1 MSDDIQIDDIHGK
14 IEDVDLKKQMEKC
27 YIDYSMSVIIG
38 RALPD
43 IRDGLKPV
51 HRRILYSMSEL
62 GLTPDKPF
70 HKSANVVGHTM
81 AYYHPHGDSSIYDAM
96 VRMAQDFS
104 MRYMLVEGKGNFG
117 TLDGDPPAAYRYTEA
132 KMNKIS
138 SEMLRDLNKDTVD
151 FRPNF
156 DEKKQEPVVLPSR
169 FPNLLVNGSNGIAV
183 GMATSIPP
191 HNLKE
196 VINGTITLIDDK
208 EATLDDV
215 MQHIKGPDFPTGAV
229 IMGKDAIR
237 KAYETGRGKVVVRA
251 KSEIEELPNGKS
263 EIIITQIPYQ
273 VNKATLVEKIGQLVR
288 DKKIEGITDLRDESS
303 KKTGIKI
310 VVETRRDVN
319 PTIVLNNLYK
329 HSQLQEVYSI
339 ILLSIVDGE
348 PKILNLVDILKYY
361 INYQK
366 EVVTRRTKFDLN
378 KAEERLHLLLGLLI
392 AIDNIDEVINIIR
405 NSYSDAQEK
414 LMSRF
419 DLSEVQATAILD
431 MRLRRL
437 QGLEKEKLEEE
448 KLELNKKI
456 EYYNSILASEE
467 KLLSI
472 IKEEMME
479 IRDKYKDAR
488 RTQIIAKQEE
498 IDIKDTIPNE
508 DVTITLTHQGYIK
521 RLPVDTYKAQK
532 RGGKGIAS
540 MTTKEEDFVEKLIIT
555 SNHEKLLF
563 ITTLGKIYTLNAY
576 EVPQVSRTAK
586 GTNVI
591 NLLPLEKGESIT
603 SIITT
608 KADQDNNYLVMCTK
622 KGVIKK
628 TKVSEFTKSKR
639 QGLIAISLD
648 EGDELVNSLL
658 TQDNSQF
665 IIITKKGMAI
675 MFEDKQIRPMG
686 RQARGVR
693 GIKLKGDDEVVSVE
707 IASQDKQLLIISE
720 KGYGKRTDINK
731 YKVQSRGGVGL
742 KTYKITEK
750 TGNIAD
756 AKVVDEKDE
765 VMIINSDGTLI
776 RTEVSEISV
785 LSRDTSGVKV
795 MRSTENDIISAIEI
809 IANDDGEDE

>member
-196 VINGTITLIDDK
+196 VINGTITLIDNK

-288 DKKIEGITDLRDESS
+288 DK
-303 KKTGIKI
+303 
-310 VVETRRDVN
+310 N
-319 PTIVLNNLYK
+319 C
-329 HSQLQEVYSI
+329 
-339 ILLSIVDGE
+339 
-348 PKILNLVDILKYY
+348 
-361 INYQK
+361 
-366 EVVTRRTKFDLN
+366 
-378 KAEERLHLLLGLLI
+378 
-392 AIDNIDEVINIIR
+392 
-405 NSYSDAQEK
+405 
-414 LMSRF
+414 SR
-419 DLSEVQATAILD
+419 
-431 MRLRRL
+431 
-437 QGLEKEKLEEE
+437 
-448 KLELNKKI
+448 NKKRC
-456 EYYNSILASEE
+456 EPYNSF
-467 KLLSI
+467 
-472 IKEEMME
+472 
-479 IRDKYKDAR
+479 
-488 RTQIIAKQEE
+488 KQ
-498 IDIKDTIPNE
+498 
-508 DVTITLTHQGYIK
+508 
-521 RLPVDTYKAQK
+521 
-532 RGGKGIAS
+532 
-540 MTTKEEDFVEKLIIT
+540 FV
-555 SNHEKLLF
+555 
-563 ITTLGKIYTLNAY
+563 
-576 EVPQVSRTAK
+576 
-586 GTNVI
+586 
-591 NLLPLEKGESIT
+591 
-603 SIITT
+603 
-608 KADQDNNYLVMCTK
+608 
-622 KGVIKK
+622 
-628 TKVSEFTKSKR
+628 
-639 QGLIAISLD
+639 
-648 EGDELVNSLL
+648 
-658 TQDNSQF
+658 
-665 IIITKKGMAI
+665 
-675 MFEDKQIRPMG
+675 
-686 RQARGVR
+686 
-693 GIKLKGDDEVVSVE
+693 
-707 IASQDKQLLIISE
+707 
-720 KGYGKRTDINK
+720 
-731 YKVQSRGGVGL
+731 
-742 KTYKITEK
+742 
-750 TGNIAD
+750 
-756 AKVVDEKDE
+756 
-765 VMIINSDGTLI
+765 
-776 RTEVSEISV
+776 
-785 LSRDTSGVKV
+785 
-795 MRSTENDIISAIEI
+795 
-809 IANDDGEDE
+809 